1 MKADELRAAMAALG
15 YDSGKTSDV
24 AAFAAEVGVTSRTV
38 YAWLRPA
45 EVPKFT
51 ALHINHLVER
61 SKEGAK

>member
-15 YDSGKTSDV
+15 YDSGKSADV
-24 AAFAAEVGVTSRTV
+24 GAFAAEVGVTPRTV

-51 ALHINHLVER
+51 ALHIQHLVER
-61 SKEGAK
+61 SKEGA